1 MIKYLEKEED
11 FNNLI
16 QNKIL
21 VDFYADWCGP
31 CKRLGAILE
40 EINGIDILK
49 VNVDLFQNIS
59 NKYGVM
65 SIPTLIIFDKGNEI
79 KKSIGFKT
87 KEELFELLDE
97 YMKSLEN

>member
-16 QNKIL
+16 QSKVL

-31 CKRLGAILE
+31 CKRIGSILE
-40 EINGIDILK
+40 EINDIDILK

-87 KEELFELLDE
+87 KNELLE
-97 YMKSLEN
+97 FIK

>member
-16 QNKIL
+16 QNRVL

-31 CKRLGAILE
+31 CKRLGTILE
-40 EINGIDILK
+40 EINDIDILK

-65 SIPTLIIFDKGNEI
+65 SIPTIIIFDKGNEI
-79 KKSIGFKT
+79 KKSYVGKFRKI
-87 KEELFELLDE
+87 
-97 YMKSLEN
+97 